1 MSSITLG
8 GLSLIVFSAMLH
20 VAVHMALKRAQDRT
34 AFIWWMWFWGVLLTT
49 PVAVRYWESVPAA
62 VWGIMCVS
70 AVFDT
75 WYYRSITKAYRAG
88 DLSVVY
94 PLSRG
99 TAPVLILLWSL
110 LFLKESPTVGGVAG
124 IGIIVAGIYLLQL
137 PQFGAWR
144 ESWQALGGPAARW
157 ALIAGLCI
165 SLYTT
170 VDKVGVSYLAPLFY
184 TYLNMAV
191 MLVCLTPGTLRA
203 VGRGGLVD
211 ELRSSRF
218 ITVGAGLASISAY
231 AIVLYAMKM
240 GLPASYAG
248 ALREISVVFGTI
260 TGIVLLKEQGT
271 LIRLLGA
278 SMIAAGSVTIA
289 LLG

>member
-1 MSSITLG
+1 MSSITLT
-8 GLSLIVFSAMLH
+8 LIVFSAMLH
-20 VAVHMALKRAQDRT
+20 VAAHLALKRAQNRT
-34 AFIWWMWFWGVLLTT
+34 AFIWWMWFWAVLLTT
-49 PVAVRYWESVPAA
+49 PAAVRYWQSVPSA
-62 VWGIMCVS
+62 VWGIVCVS

-75 WYYRSITKAYRAG
+75 LYYRSLTKAYRAG

-99 TAPVLILLWSL
+99 TAPVLILLWAV

-124 IGIIVAGIYLLQL
+124 IGIIVAGIYLIQL
-137 PQFGAWR
+137 PRFGAWR

-184 TYLNMAV
+184 TYLSMAA

-231 AIVLYAMKM
+231 GIVLYAMKM

-248 ALREISVVFGTI
+248 ALREISVVFGAI

-271 LIRLLGA
+271 LIRILGA
-278 SMIAAGSVTIA
+278 IMIAAGAIAIA

>member
-1 MSSITLG
+1 MSPI
-8 GLSLIVFSAMLH
+8 SLILILFSAVLH
-20 VAVHMALKRAQDRT
+20 VAVHLVLKRARNRT
-34 AFIWWMWFWGVLLTT
+34 AFIWWMWFWAALLTM
-49 PVAVRYWESVPAA
+49 PVVVLYWQSVPAMA
-62 VWGIMCVS
+62 WGIMCVS

-75 WYYRSITKAYRAG
+75 WYYRSITKAYQAG

-110 LFLKESPTVGGVAG
+110 LFLKESPTAGGVGGIVIIAAG
-124 IGIIVAGIYLLQL
+124 LYLIQL

-157 ALIAGLCI
+157 ALVAGLCI

-170 VDKVGVSYLAPLFY
+170 VDKVGVSYLAPLLY
-184 TYLNMAV
+184 TCLNMAV

-203 VGRGGLVD
+203 VGWSGLVD
-211 ELRSSRF
+211 ELRNAGF
-218 ITVGAGLASISAY
+218 ITVGAGLAAISAY

-248 ALREISVVFGTI
+248 AVREISVVFGTI
-260 TGIVLLKEQGT
+260 TGIVLLKEPGT
-271 LIRLLGA
+271 LLRILGA
-278 SMIAAGSVTIA
+278 GMIAAGSVTIA

>member
-1 MSSITLG
+1 MSSIS
-8 GLSLIVFSAMLH
+8 LSLIVFSAMLH
-20 VAVHMALKRAQDRT
+20 VTVHMALKRAKNRT
-34 AFIWWMWFWGVLLTT
+34 AFIWWMWFWAVLLTT
-49 PVAVRYWESVPAA
+49 PAAVRYWQSVPAV
-62 VWGIMCVS
+62 VWGLLCVS

-75 WYYRSITKAYRAG
+75 WYYRSITKAYRDG

-99 TAPVLILLWSL
+99 TAPILILLWSL
-110 LFLKESPTVGGVAG
+110 LFLKESPTVGGVVG
-124 IGIIVAGIYLLQL
+124 IGVIVAGIYLIQL
-137 PQFGAWR
+137 PRFGAWR

-170 VDKVGVSYLAPLFY
+170 LDKAGVGYLAPLFY
-184 TYLNMAV
+184 TYLHMAV
-191 MLVCLTPGTLRA
+191 LLVCLTPGTLRA
-203 VGRGGLVD
+203 AGLSGLV
-211 ELRSSRF
+211 EEWRSSRL

-231 AIVLYAMKM
+231 GIVLYAMKM

-248 ALREISVVFGTI
+248 ALREISVVFGAI
-260 TGIVLLKEQGT
+260 IGIVLLKEQGT
-271 LIRLLGA
+271 RIRILGA
-278 SMIAAGSVTIA
+278 SLIAAGSITIA